1 MNFSP
6 YDPYYLEEETPQQF
20 QIRMIRYVMIETG
33 CDDIIHCQDA
43 LIDSDW
49 DPNIAIRL
57 IKNPEFW
64 VIKSL
69 ERGMR
74 I

>member
-1 MNFSP
+1 MLI
-6 YDPYYLEEETPQQF
+6 DEYYEETPQQF
-20 QIRMIRYVMIETG
+20 QTRMIRYVALGSG
-33 CDDIIHCQDA
+33 CDDVVRCKEA

-49 DPNIAIRL
+49 DPNTAIRL

-69 ERGMR
+69 ERGIR
-74 I
+74 V

>member
-1 MNFSP
+1 MIIDALYNI
-6 YDPYYLEEETPQQF
+6 EEETPQQF
-20 QIRMIRYVMIETG
+20 QIRMIRYVMAETG
-33 CDDIIHCQDA
+33 YHDIIRCKEA

-49 DPNIAIRL
+49 DPKTAIRL

-69 ERGMR
+69 ERGIR
-74 I
+74 V